1 MPEPK
6 LAGRHLKAQ
15 YRSLAYGFSG
25 STWSIGDSTPVMLP
39 PMTGLEKDVGIAN
52 VKAVIRLRDVSV
64 TSLIVSR
71 K

>member
-1 MPEPK
+1 MADVREC
-6 LAGRHLKAQ
+6 RHRVNLVHL
-15 YRSLAYGFSG
+15 RP
-25 STWSIGDSTPVMLP
+25 DPVNVAPVL
-39 PMTGLEKDVGIAN
+39 GLEKDVGIAN